1 MTGYQE
7 TSDKAWQFAHYRKL
21 RARSRLSFMLL
32 DIFLGGFVVGIVLM
46 ITLGRPT
53 ETNVARGAG
62 GESFMAIDVYWED
75 PEVILAPVVQFKVG
89 TDFRSLNQYGLSS
102 IWGESSGS
110 SNIWPA
116 YNVATG
122 EISLKTSYSARVQ
135 LDGFDP
141 RHSGVPMTRERL
153 VGEQVL
159 KLNFGQI
166 WISEPCA
173 GDWRVGI
180 RVIETPV
187 AMDPNTPLRIWID
200 VTTGGFSNSAA
211 NGTVEE
217 IASWAVRQSG
227 EIFSP
232 MTVTGN
238 TSYLAISL
246 PGDKDDPAARCVP

>member
-7 TSDKAWQFAHYRKL
+7 TSDKSWQLAHHRKL

-75 PEVILAPVVQFKVG
+75 PDVILAPVVQFNVG
-89 TDFRSLNQYGLSS
+89 TGFRSLNRYGLSS
-102 IWGESSGS
+102 IWGESSSS

-116 YNVATG
+116 YDVATG
-122 EISLKTSYSARVQ
+122 EISLIAPYSASVQ

-141 RHSGVPMTRERL
+141 RHSGVPMKRDRL
-153 VGEQVL
+153 VGDEVR

-166 WISEPCA
+166 WISEPCS

-187 AMDPNTPLRIWID
+187 AMKPNTSLRIWMD
-200 VTTGGFSNSAA
+200 VTTGGFSDSAA
-211 NGTVEE
+211 NETIEGN
-217 IASWAVRQSG
+217 ASRTVRQSG

-232 MTVTGN
+232 MTTTGN

-246 PGDKDDPAARCVP
+246 PID